1 MIIATIFSFQERSE
15 REYTVVIEAKNDSV
29 SLIVPENVA
38 RDVAGNKNLRSNFL
52 LVRHCKYSHSCLL
65 LSAQL

>member
-1 MIIATIFSFQERSE
+1 MVIITIFSFQNRSE
-15 REYTVVIEAKNDSV
+15 KECAVVIEAKNDGVSV
-29 SLIVPENVA
+29 IVPENVA

>member
-1 MIIATIFSFQERSE
+1 MIIITIFSFQNRSE
-15 REYTVVIEAKNDSV
+15 KEYAVVIEAKNDGVSV
-29 SLIVPENVA
+29 IVPENVA